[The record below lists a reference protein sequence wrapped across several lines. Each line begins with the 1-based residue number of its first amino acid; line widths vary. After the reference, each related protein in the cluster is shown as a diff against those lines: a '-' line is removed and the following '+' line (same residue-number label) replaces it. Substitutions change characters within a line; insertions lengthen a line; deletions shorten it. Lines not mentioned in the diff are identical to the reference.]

1 MFATILL
8 PNFYLQAIAR
18 HQPKLQEQP
27 LAVLDA
33 TATKAVIVQ
42 LNKAAENEGVRT
54 GMAPSQALA
63 RCLYLVIKARAR
75 DCEQQLSDILL
86 HHAFMLSPFVEAT
99 APGVCTVQFMQSN
112 RLTIIK
118 ERLSL
123 SEPSALRS
131 QRPDCRLRQK
141 LRQVIDSL
149 ARCDLVAQAGIAE
162 NADASFLAA
171 HRAET
176 VTYISETKQFL
187 APLPIETL
195 LVEATS

>member
-18 HQPKLQEQP
+18 HQPKLREQP

-33 TATKAVIVQ
+33 TSTKTVILQ
-42 LNKAAENEGVRT
+42 LNKAAENEGVRA

-63 RCLYLVIKARAR
+63 RCLHLVIKARRR

-99 APGVCTVQFMQSN
+99 APGVCTVQFMQSH
-112 RLTIIK
+112 
-118 ERLSL
+118 RLS
-123 SEPSALRS
+123 E
-131 QRPDCRLRQK
+131 K
-141 LRQVIDSL
+141 LQNVIDLL
-149 ARCDLVAQAGIAE
+149 ARCDLVARAGIAP

-171 HRAET
+171 HRAEP
-176 VTYISETKQFL
+176 VLEIKEAKKFL
-187 APLPIETL
+187 ASLPIETL
-195 LVEATS
+195 AVEATL